1 MVNKRNRAQL
11 EVAPSKFYVIS
22 GHQDWPETF
31 YMVFFSEKEA
41 NEAAEAEADNN
52 CWCYV
57 ATSLPKSNKPYH
69 EICA

>member
-1 MVNKRNRAQL
+1 MANLRKSAKL

-31 YMVFFSEKEA
+31 FSVFFTEDEA
-41 NEAAEAEADNN
+41 NRAAEAEADNN

-57 ATSLPKSNKPYH
+57 ATKLPKSNKPYH
-69 EICA
+69 QIW